1 MGITDFFQLLE
12 TLMVM
17 NKFKKVE
24 DKMENF
30 SRKLKSIK
38 NLTAV
43 FDSGQNGVDVFLF
56 LLSTAEDMY
65 YI

>member
-1 MGITDFFQLLE
+1 
-12 TLMVM
+12 MVM

-30 SRKLKSIK
+30 SRKLKPIK